1 MWLVVA
7 REPKP
12 DVPYWPGRRL
22 LAAVDAVVW
31 PLLWVLVFSH
41 APKPVGL
48 VGPFVAAVALLCAL
62 GRLHRALWV
71 NHRYWF
77 TTWRW
82 GRIAAVLLLMGV
94 VLKLA
99 IPA

>member
-1 MWLVVA
+1 MWLLVA
-7 REPKP
+7 REPRP
-12 DVPYWPGRRL
+12 DAPDWPGRRV

-31 PLLWVLVFSH
+31 PLLWVLVLRH
-41 APKPVGL
+41 APGPVGL
-48 VGPFVAAVALLCAL
+48 VGPLVVAVAALLAL

-82 GRIAAVLLLMGV
+82 AKVLGGMLLLGAL
-94 VLKLA
+94 LKLA
-99 IPA
+99 MLA